1 MSTLLNDWCAFC
13 EAKENF
19 DKSHFL
25 ALFKAHSKQDE
36 LTRIF
41 SYFPLSDALVDRTQ
55 KVLKAGSLDF
65 SLYLLPENKGSK
77 AELLDSASAWLKEQ
91 ARVSRALGDEEL
103 SLIACNAEIIYTTK
117 EEIYSTAQSDIPNNW
132 MLDLIGD
139 EVRSSRILSTDP
151 MYALFEALY
160 GIAADYYLAWYIA
173 QPLIKLDIDFGLY
186 YEFWRLGGTSLL
198 TKDKL
203 LVSNI

>member
-1 MSTLLNDWCAFC
+1 MNTLLNDWCAFC
-13 EAKENF
+13 EAKEIF

-36 LTRIF
+36 LSRIF
-41 SYFPLSDALVDRTQ
+41 SYFPLSDTLIDRTQ
-55 KVLKAGSLDF
+55 KVLNAGSLDF
-65 SLYLLPENKGSK
+65 SLYLLPKHKGSK
-77 AELLDSASAWLKEQ
+77 AELLGSASAWLKEQ

-103 SLIACNAEIIYTTK
+103 SLIAYNAEIIYTTK
-117 EEIYSTAQSDIPNNW
+117 EEIYSTAKTDIPNNW

-139 EVRSSRILSTDP
+139 EVRNSRILSTDSI
-151 MYALFEALY
+151 YALFEALY

-173 QPLIKLDIDFGLY
+173 QPLIKLDIDFSFY
-186 YEFWRLGGTSLL
+186 YEFWRLGGASLL

-203 LVSNI
+203 LVSHI